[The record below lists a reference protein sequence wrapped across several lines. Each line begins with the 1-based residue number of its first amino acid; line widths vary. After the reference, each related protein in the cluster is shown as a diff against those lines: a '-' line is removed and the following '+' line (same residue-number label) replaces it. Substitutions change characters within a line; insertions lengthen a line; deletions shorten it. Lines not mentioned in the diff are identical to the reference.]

1 MNLNKPVTKI
11 GLRIDVD
18 TFRGTRLGV
27 PNLVRIMKFHDVRGT
42 FFFSVG
48 PDNMG
53 RNLWRLLRPSFL
65 WKMLRTKAASLYGWD
80 IILRG
85 TFFQGAIIGQKLAD
99 IIRNTADCGHEVGL
113 HEWDHYR
120 WQRHLDSMSGD
131 EIRDS
136 IKRGVDMLTKILG
149 SPPCCS
155 AAPAWKTN
163 PSALLAKQQ
172 HPFTYNSDCRGN
184 EIFFPIVD
192 DKPLSQL
199 QIPSTLPTYDEIIGR
214 DGVTNENY
222 NQRLIE
228 QIKPNALN
236 VLTIHAEV
244 EGIVCMKMFSQF
256 IELCKDQNY
265 QLVPLGELIVSG
277 EGRTDS
283 FSAPKRKIIRGS
295 LPGRSGWV
303 SLQDIDTQ
311 QGDFLNG

>member
-1 MNLNKPVTKI
+1 LNEPATKI

-27 PNLVRIMKFHDVRGT
+27 PNLVEVMKKHDVRGT

-80 IILRG
+80 IIFRG
-85 TFFQGAIIGQKLAD
+85 TFWPGPIIGKKLAAV
-99 IIRNTADCGHEVGL
+99 IRDTSCAGHEVGL

-120 WQRHLDSMSGD
+120 WQSYLDSMSDD
-131 EIRDS
+131 EIRRNINRS
-136 IKRGVDMLTKILG
+136 VDMLREILG

-155 AAPAWKTN
+155 ASPAWKTN
-163 PSALLAKQQ
+163 SSALLAKQQ

-184 EIFFPIVD
+184 EIFLPIVD
-192 DKPLSQL
+192 GKPLTQP
-199 QIPSTLPTYDEIIGR
+199 QVPTTLPTYDEIIGR
-214 DGVTNENY
+214 DGITDENY

-228 QIKPNALN
+228 LINPAGLN

-244 EGIVCMKMFSQF
+244 EGIVCKEMFAKF
-256 IELCKDQNY
+256 IKLCKDRNY
-265 QLVPLGELIVSG
+265 KLVPLGELVESSG
-277 EGRTDS
+277 TL
-283 FSAPKRKIIRGS
+283 PLRKIIKGS
-295 LPGRSGWV
+295 LPGRSGWI
-303 SLQDIDTQ
+303 SLQDSE
-311 QGDFLNG
+311 